1 MKIETKRINKTS
13 CLGIKIVLYS
23 SILKKKKKKKK
34 LFYTE
39 LSLLV
44 ILADPSYFN
53 QNGLVVAIN
62 SPWFSNKSR
71 RHLNMFLYGQFI
83 KKRRK
88 KRILSLDQS

>member
-13 CLGIKIVLYS
+13 CLGIKIVLYR
-23 SILKKKKKKKK
+23 
-34 LFYTE
+34 
-39 LSLLV
+39 